1 MEEGDLWFEAGKI
14 AGRRGREEK
23 IISPLAG
30 ECRTQDSRLEDFF
43 FFTVKWVGCL
53 ESADSSC
60 GFLSGCKHGLFKGTG
75 RDEGICWYGI

>member
-43 FFTVKWVGCL
+43 FF
-53 ESADSSC
+53 
-60 GFLSGCKHGLFKGTG
+60 HG
-75 RDEGICWYGI
+75 